1 MFSRLFLLFLVTPIV
16 ELFLLI
22 RLGQIVGT
30 GPTLGLIV
38 VTAIVGSWLTR
49 REGLSAW
56 QRVQLA
62 LGEGRVPGTEI
73 LDGLII
79 LVCGALLLTPGVLTD
94 AIGFAGLLPQ
104 TRSIIRSALARRFK
118 SSVERGSVRVHF
130 RTHEAHE
137 HADVRSPTGNE
148 KSGGNHVSPRS
159 DRSGYDTTFGGTASR
174 RPSHGAD
181 D

>member
-1 MFSRLFLLFLVTPIV
+1 MFSRLFLVFLVTPIV

-56 QRVQLA
+56 RRVQLA

-79 LVCGALLLTPGVLTD
+79 LVAGALLLTPGVLTD
-94 AIGFAGLLPQ
+94 VIGFAGLLPP
-104 TRSIIRSALARRFK
+104 TRRLIRGALSRRLRTAVDRGTVHVQFHAAARQSHSPETRTDADAPHRGHVDSAARK
-118 SSVERGSVRVHF
+118 
-130 RTHEAHE
+130 
-137 HADVRSPTGNE
+137 D
-148 KSGGNHVSPRS
+148 
-159 DRSGYDTTFGGTASR
+159 SGYETSFGGAASR
-174 RPSHGAD
+174 RPSHATED
-181 D
+181 